1 MAGFGEK
8 STTYVEADDKAYE
21 MGAMVEATVAEK
33 HRGTVTDIHDM
44 KVLGRT
50 QELRV

>member
-1 MAGFGEK
+1 MASFGEK
-8 STTYVEADDKAYE
+8 STTYVDADDKAYE
-21 MGAMVEATVAEK
+21 MGTIVEATVAEK
-33 HRGTVTDIHDM
+33 HRGTITDQHDM